1 MITDE
6 KIFERLMNGESLDD
20 IMAEITNSVNA
31 AILKKA
37 EADKAAEEAKRKAE
51 EAARLEAEKLKEA
64 EALTEAKREAVD
76 DLIGVIAGI
85 CKLWGW
91 DDLADKC
98 DEITTEDVDDLI
110 EAIDSYGEMMKAYM
124 SFTNLAFPL
133 GGTKPTVKTVEV
145 GKNPTVEVKTAK
157 ALDASDAINKFL
169 KGYGLI

>member
-37 EADKAAEEAKRKAE
+37 EADKAAEEA
-51 EAARLEAEKLKEA
+51 ARLEAEKQKEA
-64 EALTEAKREAVD
+64 QALTEAKREAVD
-76 DLIGVIAGI
+76 DLIGVIADI

-98 DEITTEDVDDLI
+98 DEITTEDVDELI
-110 EAIDSYGEMMKAYM
+110 EAIDSYGEMMRAYM
-124 SFTNLAFPL
+124 NFTNLAFPL

-157 ALDASDAINKFL
+157 ALDASDAINRFL